1 MKTIGCRNRRALLEL
16 AAGSCVLALA
26 PSAVPDV
33 HAQEAWPTRPVRIV
47 VPFAAGGTTDV
58 LARAIGRGLGENWG
72 QPGGIEKRGGV
83 GSLHGTV
90 IGVAVLALLSNGMN
104 LLNVT
109 PFVQTAIKGILLMA
123 VVALQSRKKI
133 GL

>member
-1 MKTIGCRNRRALLEL
+1 
-16 AAGSCVLALA
+16 
-26 PSAVPDV
+26 
-33 HAQEAWPTRPVRIV
+33 
-47 VPFAAGGTTDV
+47 
-58 LARAIGRGLGENWG
+58 
-72 QPGGIEKRGGV
+72 
-83 GSLHGTV
+83 
-90 IGVAVLALLSNGMN
+90 MN

>member
-1 MKTIGCRNRRALLEL
+1 
-16 AAGSCVLALA
+16 
-26 PSAVPDV
+26 
-33 HAQEAWPTRPVRIV
+33 
-47 VPFAAGGTTDV
+47 
-58 LARAIGRGLGENWG
+58 
-72 QPGGIEKRGGV
+72 
-83 GSLHGTV
+83 TV
-90 IGVAVLALLSNGMN
+90 IGVAALALLSNGMN